1 MLVELDSAS
10 KGEKLD
16 EQILRHQ
23 KAVSAL
29 TQANAK
35 YKNQILQNQTRQAEA
50 ELKVELNKL
59 ELEMY
64 QHEDVGT
71 YKLAKDDI
79 ERDISEQNN
88 MVVEKRQQVKLNEI
102 EMAAIQQ
109 LYNLG
114 YRGRND
120 VDLVRLK
127 LLQAEDALAA
137 ATNNMQS
144 FQSRRGKLD
153 TYERRMQ
160 VKTLEGALQTS
171 ERSLQQVIENNL
183 SDLAQVEA
191 ARWEAESIAKKEN
204 ERLENYRSNSK
215 SARSTPHTVAWW
227 STPVKGVTARRR
239 LPKVSSSARPADPH
253 TSGLVPHAGQN
264 AGSRGRAGSGACRP
278 AGYHSCRCVPGP
290 ALLRHRARSRRGSR
304 FFRLVQLGVKMY
316 DCVVRIDGEV
326 TGLKPGMTA
335 VVEIHVDH

>member
-1 MLVELDSAS
+1 MNISRISTLISRFRVPLIGTIIVVAVGLLSVAVWSMSRDFGDRGDEFLFFTVADTDLPIVITERGNLEAQVETPIRCEVESLTRDSGGNFGTQIIFIVPNGSAAKEGDLLVELDSAS
-10 KGEKLD
+10 LREKLD

-50 ELKVELNKL
+50 ELKVELNEL

-64 QHEDVGT
+64 QHEDMGT

-144 FQSRRGKLD
+144 FQSRRDKLD
-153 TYERRMQ
+153 TYERQMQ
-160 VKTLEGALQTS
+160 VKTLEGALKTS
-171 ERSLQQVIENNL
+171 ER
-183 SDLAQVEA
+183 
-191 ARWEAESIAKKEN
+191 R
-204 ERLENYRSNSK
+204 YSK
-215 SARSTPHTVAWW
+215 
-227 STPVKGVTARRR
+227 
-239 LPKVSSSARPADPH
+239 
-253 TSGLVPHAGQN
+253 
-264 AGSRGRAGSGACRP
+264 
-278 AGYHSCRCVPGP
+278 
-290 ALLRHRARSRRGSR
+290 
-304 FFRLVQLGVKMY
+304 
-316 DCVVRIDGEV
+316 
-326 TGLKPGMTA
+326 
-335 VVEIHVDH
+335 